1 MGATEDFIRD
11 KAGKLGEPDFLRA
24 LRNAGGILGKLAGP
38 LSMFAGQ
45 LRLLV
50 SMLRDYHSGRYRRLP
65 VWTIGVVAF
74 ALLYVLN
81 PFDAVPDFI
90 PVVGLADDAL
100 VMAAALSM
108 VGQDLKDYRR
118 WLVKERWRARRECRK
133 QNKPQE

>member
-1 MGATEDFIRD
+1 MGSTEDFIRD
-11 KAGKLGEPDFLRA
+11 KADGVGASDISWA
-24 LRNAGGILGKLAGP
+24 LRNAKRIMGKLGGP
-38 LSMFAGQ
+38 LASLAGQ
-45 LRLLV
+45 VRLIL
-50 SMLRDYHSGRYRRLP
+50 SMLRDWQSGKYRKAP
-65 VWTIGVVAF
+65 VWTIGAVVF

-108 VGQDLKDYRR
+108 VQQDLKDYSR
-118 WLVKERWRARRECRK
+118 WLARDRWRDRRQRRK